1 MYFPLRTQGI
11 SEISPVDAIHII
23 VGIALTACKIWNSY
37 FCIIFSVVCRRII
50 SLDRHNSIKK
60 LNFETQLSFQDFT
73 EIYFY
78 GDKILYITD
87 SI

>member
-1 MYFPLRTQGI
+1 MYFQLRTHN
-11 SEISPVDAIHII
+11 ISPVDAIHII
-23 VGIALTACKIWNSY
+23 VGIALTACKMWISY
-37 FCIIFSVVCRRII
+37 FCITFSVECRRII
-50 SLDRHNSIKK
+50 SLERYNSIKK
-60 LNFETQLSFQDFT
+60 LNFETHLSFQDFT